1 MIRRLTLQNWRAYE
15 NVTLDLEPGTTFVVA
30 RNGIGKSSLIE
41 GATWALY
48 GDAAGR
54 PANAIRLGSTT
65 ATASVELLLPDGHT
79 LAVTRQLT
87 TRLGRTS
94 RPPVSATID
103 DAPIEEER
111 LGTFL
116 RDALGGDPAFLARIT
131 MVRGAERLDPDASR
145 LNLQEHLARYFGAN
159 GLRQTAAEL
168 RQRLKDN
175 DHRIREVRQT
185 TGPAAEYRAELRR
198 QLHAVEEALV
208 QAEQSHQAAAEA
220 ARAAEHLRRQADE
233 YQRWLTAEHERRAR
247 LTELSSQIGE
257 RLSTPADADHLP
269 QVLDQAE
276 DKATRELDD
285 IRRRRSELEGRLTG
299 IRSSLEEL
307 RTATGQCPVCRRP
320 LSAEDTARALD
331 EHHSELAAIT
341 DQLASLSEEPAMSA
355 VTELRQLRNQL
366 TTLSPRVGAPPA
378 SPVSISDAAA
388 EYERAQHAAEDATAM
403 LVERRSAAMTA
414 AARLKDAESDERT
427 RSLLDQE
434 YRDQALL
441 RAAAKATEATLTTL
455 LQGTITP
462 LVQEITAQWKRLF
475 SDRGVIDMNSQG
487 ELSRLVNGEILGFE
501 SFSTGEKMGAQI
513 LLRLLLLDTAT
524 RAKFCWVDEPLEH
537 LDPDTRRQVALRLAL
552 TPAMSGATQML
563 VTTYEEPLVRH
574 IAQRMPEHVRVL
586 YVRASSDQ

>member
-54 PANAIRLGSTT
+54 PTNAIRLGSTT
-65 ATASVELLLPDGHT
+65 ATASVELLLPDGRT

-87 TRLGRTS
+87 RRLGRTS

-103 DAPIEEER
+103 NAPIEEDK

-116 RDALGGDPAFLARIT
+116 RDTLGGDPAFLARIT
-131 MVRGAERLDPDASR
+131 MVRGAERLDPDASK
-145 LNLQEHLARYFGAN
+145 LDLQEHLARYFGAN
-159 GLRQTAAEL
+159 GLRQTVAEL

-175 DHRIREVRQT
+175 DHRIRQVRQA

-233 YQRWLTAEHERRAR
+233 YQRWLTAEHQRRAR

-257 RLSTPADADHLP
+257 HLSTPADADHLP

-276 DKATRELDD
+276 DIATRELDD
-285 IRRRRSELEGRLTG
+285 VRRRRSELEGRLTG
-299 IRSSLEEL
+299 IRSSFEEL

-331 EHHSELAAIT
+331 EHYSEIAAIT

-355 VTELRQLRNQL
+355 VTELRKLRNQL
-366 TTLSPRVGAPPA
+366 MTLRPRVEAPPA
-378 SPVSISDAAA
+378 SPISISDAAA
-388 EYERAQHAAEDATAM
+388 EYERAQRAAEDATAV
-403 LVERRSAAMTA
+403 LVERRSAAMSA
-414 AARLKDAESDERT
+414 AARLKDAESDERA

-455 LQGTITP
+455 LHGTITP

-552 TPAMSGATQML
+552 TPAISGATQML

-586 YVRASSDQ
+586 YVRASSGQ